1 MCVEIHISYGDIHIH
16 IYTYIYMYVYIDV
29 HTDIKDAFC
38 LFDFSMKGLG
48 ARPIQIFKSPGFWA
62 LVTVGQFLELRARG

>member
-1 MCVEIHISYGDIHIH
+1 
-16 IYTYIYMYVYIDV
+16 
-29 HTDIKDAFC
+29 
-38 LFDFSMKGLG
+38 MKGLG